1 MNPNPQ
7 KSPNAEQEEKILQ
20 FWRDN
25 NIFKKTLEKK
35 PEPGADQGEYIFF
48 EGPPTANGRPGIH
61 HVAARSFKDII
72 PRYKTMRGFRVNRKA
87 GWDTHGLPVELQ
99 VEKQLGLKSKK
110 EIENYGIELFN
121 QKCRESVWEYKDEWE
136 KITERMGYWLDME
149 HPYVTYD
156 NAYIEAL
163 WATVKR
169 ADERG
174 HLYKDFKILPW
185 CTRCGTALS
194 SHELNQP
201 GAYKDVKDLTVY
213 VNFKVLAGQKISYY
227 KSEKPYNTEIF
238 YDGTVTQTFNTDYRT
253 QVNAITTKDF
263 YIVAWTTTPWTLP
276 GNTALAVGSDIAY
289 GFYFSKITDTYYL
302 FNQIFEE
309 RAKKKIPDLEKVA
322 TTKGEWLA
330 GLKYE
335 VLYPEIAKEAF
346 GENDNL
352 FKVYNADFVTTDNG
366 TGVVHIAPMYG
377 VDDFDLANKE
387 GLPKVHTVGEDG
399 KYIFGE
405 ESWKNRF
412 VKDGDVAVDFV
423 KNLDSRKLLFDKEK
437 YEHSYPHCWRCD
449 TPLIYYARGSWY
461 FAMSK
466 LRQQL
471 LDANKN
477 IHWEP
482 EHIKEGRFG
491 EWLDGIKDWAISRDR
506 YWGTPIP
513 VWQTEDATE
522 KLIVGGIEDLKTYVK
537 RSGNTFYAIRHG
549 QAHSNTTNTWDCG
562 RDPEN
567 HLTELGQEQ
576 VTASAQSLKEKNID
590 VIIASPFLRTQETAA
605 IIAKELGLD
614 TTAIITDDRLAEW
627 NVGTEFDRKSLDYFF
642 DIRNKS
648 HDRYS
653 FESHGGESFA
663 NVIKRVGECVYEVDA
678 RYSGKT
684 VLFVGHGSSI
694 RALEIVAEGFTFEKM
709 LKREAKHLNYKNAEF
724 QKIAFT
730 RLPHNQNYE
739 LDFHKP
745 YIDQVELEYNGKKMV
760 RTPEVMDVWFD
771 SGAMPYA
778 QHHVLGEPMD
788 FKPQPADYIAEGV
801 DQTRGWFYTMHAIAN
816 MMNDVPTN
824 NYNNVICMG
833 LLLDANGQK
842 MSKSKGNVVAPWQ
855 VFDNYGAD
863 VVRFWFY
870 SVNQPG
876 EAKNFDEKSLDE
888 VNKKV
893 FNILRNVVSF
903 YEMYK
908 PQELPWV
915 NPFDS
920 TNVLD
925 QWMLA
930 KLQGLSQVLVS
941 QLDAYKVM
949 ESARAIREV
958 ITELS
963 TWYVRRSR
971 DRFKSTDETD
981 KNFALVTLQFVLDN
995 IARYMAPFTPFI
1007 AEEIYQKVRVPK
1019 FEESVHLERWHVW
1032 NEASRFAGTL
1042 EPMDQVRELV
1052 TLGLDARQK
1061 ANSKVRQPLASL
1073 TISSE
1078 YGNLDSEY
1086 LDILKDELNVKE
1098 ILIDGSLGNGV
1109 VVLDTQITE
1118 ALQAEGEMREIVR
1131 AIQEMRKTADLVP
1144 SDKVIVSLQAS
1155 QPVWF
1160 SEFKDELQGL
1170 VGAQDVVWQAE
1181 SDSVKKV

>member
-1 MNPNPQ
+1 MNPNPN
-7 KSPNAEQEEKILQ
+7 KSLNALQEEALLQ

-25 NIFKKTLEKK
+25 NIFQKTLEKK
-35 PEPGADQGEYIFF
+35 LEPGADQGEYTFF

-110 EIENYGIELFN
+110 EIENYGVELFN

-156 NAYIEAL
+156 NGYIEAL

-169 ADERG
+169 ANERG

-201 GAYKDVKDLTVY
+201 GAYKEVKDLSVFAKFPI
-213 VNFKVLAGQKISYY
+213 VGF
-227 KSEKPYNTEIF
+227 EKAYF
-238 YDGTVTQTFNTDYRT
+238 L
-253 QVNAITTKDF
+253 
-263 YIVAWTTTPWTLP
+263 AWTTTPWTLP
-276 GNTALAVGSDIAY
+276 GNVALAVGADIDY
-289 GFYFSKITDTYYL
+289 V
-302 FNQIFEE
+302 E
-309 RAKKKIPDLEKVA
+309 AKVG
-322 TTKGEWLA
+322 GEIL
-330 GLKYE
+330 
-335 VLYPEIAKEAF
+335 VLAKELTKILPEGFEIIAEHKGSEMVGMYYEPLF
-346 GENDNL
+346 PFMKNL
-352 FKVYNADFVTTDNG
+352 VKDQDEKMEKAYQVYAADFVTTTDG
-366 TGVVHIAPMYG
+366 TGIVHTAVMYG
-377 VDDFDLANKE
+377 ADDFELGTNI
-387 GLPKVHTVGEDG
+387 GLPKFHLVNEEGKFIDG
-399 KYIFGE
+399 CDTDTLKLLGRYVK
-405 ESWKNRF
+405 ESDEKG
-412 VKDGDVAVDFV
+412 KPTLAVDII
-423 KNLDSRKLLFDKEK
+423 DSLTARGLLFKKEN
-437 YEHSYPHCWRCD
+437 YVHSYPHCWRCD

-471 LDANKN
+471 LDANQN

-513 VWQTEDATE
+513 VWQTEDGLE
-522 KLIVGGIEDLKTYVK
+522 KVVIGGIEDLKTYTK
-537 RSGNTFYAIRHG
+537 KSGNNFYAIRHG

-567 HLTELGQEQ
+567 HLTDLGHEQ
-576 VTASAQSLKEKNID
+576 VLAAAQALKEKKVD

-605 IIAKELGLD
+605 IIAKELGVNEAD
-614 TTAIITDDRLAEW
+614 IVTDERLAEW

-642 DIRNKS
+642 DVRNKS

-653 FESHGGESFA
+653 FESHEGESFA
-663 NVIKRVGECVYEVDA
+663 NVIKRVGECVYETDA
-678 RYSGKT
+678 KYAGKT
-684 VLFVGHGSSI
+684 VLFVAHGSSI

-724 QKIAFT
+724 QKIAFS

-745 YIDQVELEYNGKKMV
+745 YIDQVELELNGKKIM

-788 FKPQPADYIAEGV
+788 FSPTPADYIAEGV

-816 MMNDVPTN
+816 MMNDIPTN
-824 NYNNVICMG
+824 NYKNVICMG

-842 MSKSKGNVVAPWQ
+842 MSKSKGNVVAPWE
-855 VFDNYGAD
+855 VFDKYGAD

-903 YEMYK
+903 YEIYK
-908 PQELPWV
+908 PEEFPWV

-930 KLQGLSQVLVS
+930 KLQNLSQVLVTN
-941 QLDAYKVM
+941 LDTYKVM
-949 ESARAIREV
+949 ESARAIRDFV
-958 ITELS
+958 TELS

-971 DRFKSTDETD
+971 DRFKSPDEAD

-995 IARYMAPFTPFI
+995 LARYMAPFTPFI
-1007 AEEIYQKVRVPK
+1007 AEEIYQKVRVHK
-1019 FEESVHLERWHVW
+1019 FQESVHLETWHTW
-1032 NEASRFAGTL
+1032 NDESRFSGTI

-1061 ANSKVRQPLASL
+1061 VNIKVRQPLATLS
-1073 TISSE
+1073 ISSE
-1078 YGNLDSEY
+1078 YRNLGVDY
-1086 LDILKDELNVKE
+1086 LDILKEELNVKE
-1098 ILIDGSLGNGV
+1098 VVIDDSLEKGKAI
-1109 VVLDTQITE
+1109 LDTEITPK
-1118 ALQAEGEMREIVR
+1118 LQAEGDMREIVR
-1131 AIQEMRKTADLVP
+1131 AIQEMRKETDLVP
-1144 SDKVIVSLQAS
+1144 SDKVIVSLTSA
-1155 QPVWF
+1155 QPEWF
-1160 SEFKDELQGL
+1160 NELKNELQGL